1 MSCLIIQKVESQ
13 EADSETE
20 VPSYSEEFRE
30 QAIRKM
36 MPPNAQSV
44 AQVSRDVGVAEQT
57 LYNWRDRYRQQG
69 NAVPADP
76 SNPESWS
83 GENKL
88 AVVIETASLNETE
101 LAAYCRR
108 KGLYAEQI
116 ARWRQSAI
124 AGATTQPPLS
134 LAERREQQR
143 DRKQIRKLEK
153 ELRRKEKALAE
164 AAALLILQK
173 KPRRSGGTTRT
184 FDYSG

>member
-1 MSCLIIQKVESQ
+1 M
-13 EADSETE
+13 
-20 VPSYSEEFRE
+20 
-30 QAIRKM
+30 
-36 MPPNAQSV
+36 
-44 AQVSRDVGVAEQT
+44 
-57 LYNWRDRYRQQG
+57 
-69 NAVPADP
+69 PADP

-88 AVVIETASLNETE
+88 AVVIETASLNEQE

-124 AGATTQPPLS
+124 AGATTPPPLS

-173 KPRRSGGTTRT
+173 KAQAIWG
-184 FDYSG
+184 DDEDV